1 MNDITLPRSVVEQAL
16 EAFTRGCPPDCK
28 DGMTDSGGVYPWGEP
43 ALIRCPA
50 CRAFDALRAA
60 LERPQSVTDCHQSQP
75 QGEPPGSTESAYQ
88 RGYLDGMAK
97 GRRDA
102 AMDADARVFYDHDTS
117 EVDRYLG
124 FKPTVPLYTHP
135 QPKREP
141 LTVGQIN
148 RLIADGKLPLSGN
161 PYEVARAIERAHGI
175 GGDA

>member
-1 MNDITLPRSVVEQAL
+1 MSAFSAAASDEDGDEIKTLQARVADL
-16 EAFTRGCPPDCK
+16 EAQLYAVGA
-28 DGMTDSGGVYPWGEP
+28 GGVGK
-43 ALIRCPA
+43 
-50 CRAFDALRAA
+50 
-60 LERPQSVTDCHQSQP
+60 LEQPQSVTNCHQSQP

-141 LTVGQIN
+141 LTDAQIN
-148 RLIADGKLPLSGN
+148 DHRLALPYDGEDLPDPWDFKQG
-161 PYEVARAIERAHGI
+161 VRAAERAHRI
-175 GGDA
+175 GGEA

>member
-1 MNDITLPRSVVEQAL
+1 MNGTITLPRSVVEQAL

-60 LERPQSVTDCHQSQP
+60 LEQP
-75 QGEPPGSTESAYQ
+75 QVEHEPVAWMWKFEFDEGAAFSTKEPTISIC
-88 RGYLDGMAK
+88 DG
-97 GRRDA
+97 
-102 AMDADARVFYDHDTS
+102 VEY
-117 EVDRYLG
+117 
-124 FKPTVPLYTHP
+124 VPLYTHP

-141 LTVGQIN
+141 LTDEAEHQCPYPKAN
-148 RLIADGKLPLSGN
+148 PSTRNAWLDGW
-161 PYEVARAIERAHGI
+161 EAAERAHGI